1 MSRNAAASEFW
12 RRTITTAGVIAIE
25 RINLEDD
32 VIYRFA
38 TAGLA
43 IWVAALG
50 RHQRDASLRFLSITS
65 GQ

>member
-1 MSRNAAASEFW
+1 M
-12 RRTITTAGVIAIE
+12 ITTAGVIAIE

-43 IWVAALG
+43 I
-50 RHQRDASLRFLSITS
+50 
-65 GQ
+65 